1 MTRTI
6 VLRANQIH
14 ARNSGFFASGARMAI
29 TFHIN
34 WENKSKNARSHLR
47 NDPKTSENGKVALLP

>member
-1 MTRTI
+1 
-6 VLRANQIH
+6 
-14 ARNSGFFASGARMAI
+14 MAI